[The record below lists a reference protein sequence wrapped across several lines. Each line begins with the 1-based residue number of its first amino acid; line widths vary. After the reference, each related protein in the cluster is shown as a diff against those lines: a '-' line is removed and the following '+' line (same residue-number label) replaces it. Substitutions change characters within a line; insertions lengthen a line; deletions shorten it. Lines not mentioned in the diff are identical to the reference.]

1 MQNFFRQPPEKIL
14 FFFAK
19 KFAEIGSWVAIFEKY
34 TADELGITYR
44 QVTAAKL
51 AKFETQNFEFQV
63 FAEVEK
69 ASKRQAA
76 GRTTAAQRGLTKQ

>member
-1 MQNFFRQPPEKIL
+1 MKVIIVTNKATRKARAF
-14 FFFAK
+14 
-19 KFAEIGSWVAIFEKY
+19 GSWVAVFENF
-34 TADELGITYR
+34 TPDELGITYR

-63 FAEVEK
+63 FAKVEK

-76 GRTTAAQRGLTKQ
+76 GRTIAAQRGLAKQ